1 MKLKESYILYNASE
15 EETIAVAT
23 GDEAENFSGLLRANK
38 TAGAILEY
46 LKESITSDELVDRL
60 AERFDA
66 DKKEIR
72 EDVDDILEQL
82 RSIGAL
88 EE

>member
-1 MKLKESYILYNASE
+1 MKLKDDYILYNASE

-23 GDEAENFSGLLRANK
+23 GEEAAHFKGLIRGNK
-38 TAGAILEY
+38 TAGAIMEY
-46 LKESITSDELVDRL
+46 LKEDLSLDDLVSKL

-66 DKKEIR
+66 NV
-72 EDVDDILEQL
+72 EDLRQGAEEVLEKL
-82 RSIGAL
+82 KSLGAI

>member
-1 MKLKESYILYNASE
+1 MKLKDDYILYNASE

-23 GDEAENFSGLLRANK
+23 GDETENFNGLLRANK
-38 TAGAILEY
+38 TAGAIMDF
-46 LKESITSDELVDRL
+46 LKEDTSMDDLVTKM

-66 DKKEIR
+66 TADEIR
-72 EDVDDILEQL
+72 EGVMKVLDTL
-82 RSIGAL
+82 REIGAL

>member
-1 MKLKESYILYNASE
+1 MKLKDDYILYNASE

-23 GDEAENFSGLLRANK
+23 GDEAENFNGLLRANK
-38 TAGAILEY
+38 TAGAIMEY
-46 LKESITSDELVDRL
+46 LSEDISVDELVDKM

-66 DKKEIR
+66 AKEEIR
-72 EDVDDILEQL
+72 EGVAEVLDTL
-82 RSIGAL
+82 RGIGAL